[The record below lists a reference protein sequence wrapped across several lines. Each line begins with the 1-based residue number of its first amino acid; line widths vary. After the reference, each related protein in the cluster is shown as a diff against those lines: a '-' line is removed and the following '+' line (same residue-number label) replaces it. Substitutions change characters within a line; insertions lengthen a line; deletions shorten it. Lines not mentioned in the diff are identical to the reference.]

1 MVHMNHSGSSSEFE
15 FLEECG
21 MQAVLCE
28 YFCDLFTAAE
38 SEEYM
43 QAHGISEEEFQWNSR
58 YWYVFFAEED
68 SEYVYTL
75 MLNQEYFD
83 KEDIVELARS
93 MEFRVK

>member
-1 MVHMNHSGSSSEFE
+1 MEVVSEFE
-15 FLEECG
+15 FLEDCD

-28 YFCDLFTAAE
+28 YSCDLFTAAE

-43 QAHGISEEEFQWNSR
+43 QEHGIAYEEFQWDSR

-68 SEYVYTL
+68 SEYVYIL
-75 MLNQEYFD
+75 MLNQEYFE

-93 MEFRVK
+93 IKFRVK

>member
-1 MVHMNHSGSSSEFE
+1 MNHSGSDSEFE
-15 FLEECG
+15 FIEGCD

-28 YFCDLFTAAE
+28 YFCDLFTIPE
-38 SEEYM
+38 GEEYM
-43 QAHGISEEEFQWNSR
+43 QKHGISEEEFQWNSR
-58 YWYVFFAEED
+58 YWYVFFAEEN

>member
-1 MVHMNHSGSSSEFE
+1 
-15 FLEECG
+15 

-38 SEEYM
+38 AEEYM
-43 QAHGISEEEFQWNSR
+43 QEHGIKEEDFPWNSK

-68 SEYVYTL
+68 SKYVYTL
-75 MLNQEYFD
+75 MLNQEYFE

-93 MEFRVK
+93 VRFKVK

>member
-1 MVHMNHSGSSSEFE
+1 MKE
-15 FLEECG
+15 
-21 MQAVLCE
+21 
-28 YFCDLFTAAE
+28 
-38 SEEYM
+38 
-43 QAHGISEEEFQWNSR
+43 HGIAYEEFPWNSR

-68 SEYVYTL
+68 SKYVYTL